1 MDFLIIVAL
10 LVIAAS
16 GFAHLL
22 KVNVAAAIPTAIF
35 AFILVPYLFGLFN
48 LLFVGVLASVL
59 LAVVAFA
66 LALIRGNKDG
76 STKQLL
82 AGLASPAAV
91 IFWVLITVSYLLTR
105 AMQFHSW
112 DEFSHWGT
120 VAKAFFIFDSLS
132 PYNPADLAFR
142 SYPPAVSIFQYFVN
156 KVSFGWFEG
165 NVFWAYQILI
175 FAALVPFAAKL
186 VWRKPLAVAIA
197 GLAFL
202 VAPLM
207 FFAAYSQVYV
217 DPILGVLF
225 GYSFALVAT
234 SDLRTRATKLQLSV
248 ALAVLVLS
256 KDSGLFLAAIVL
268 VYYLVRQVQT
278 RQFTLE
284 NLKRPTG
291 LLAILAPVLA
301 LVVANLSWSLLL
313 TSQKIEK
320 AFSQPLQASSI
331 FDAFG
336 GGGPAYFE
344 QIRTNFGQAFLSK
357 PIGET
362 LSSIAIII
370 VFTLVLVA
378 IFPLRIRDDESK
390 LGFTPAITLIVGG
403 VIYTVGLLVL
413 YFFRFGEYEA
423 VNLASFSRYL
433 GTYWAGVAVFI
444 TAMLVSAMGQK
455 QDKKLLVAASSGW
468 LVFTM
473 LVAPISNFFTL
484 ASNPGAS
491 SQQLRSQFAPLA
503 QQAQMAGIEKGSK
516 VWIIAQHTSG
526 FEYWIY
532 RYMILQAHVNQGS
545 WSIGT
550 KSGDGDMWTTE
561 MDQAE
566 WAKQLGDYEFVVF
579 LSANETFMN
588 EFGGIFKDQSQL
600 NSTNTFKVVKQ
611 GDSVVLEAA
620 Y

>member
-10 LVIAAS
+10 IAIAS
-16 GFAHLL
+16 VGVAHLL
-22 KVNVAAAIPTAIF
+22 KVSLAAAIPTAIF
-35 AFILVPYLFGLFN
+35 TFILVPYVFGVFN
-48 LLFVGVLASVL
+48 LLFVGVLASVV
-59 LAVVAFA
+59 LAIVAFV

-76 STKQLL
+76 SVKQLF
-82 AGLASPAAV
+82 AGLVSPAAV
-91 IFWVLITVSYLLTR
+91 IFWVLITVSYSLTR

-202 VAPLM
+202 VTPLM

-234 SDLRTRATKLQLSV
+234 SDLRTWATKLQLSV

-291 LLAILAPVLA
+291 LLAILAPVLP
-301 LVVANLSWSLLL
+301 LVAANLSWSLLL
-313 TSQKIEK
+313 SSQKIEK

-370 VFTLVLVA
+370 IFTLVLVA

-403 VIYTVGLLVL
+403 VLYTVGLMVL

-455 QDKKLLVAASSGW
+455 QDKNLLVAASAGW
-468 LVFTM
+468 LVFAM
-473 LVAPISNFFTL
+473 VVAPISNFFTL

-588 EFGGIFKDQSQL
+588 EFGGIFKDQTQL